1 MGIKSGSDSSLDISS
16 FINPVK
22 MPIINEGARCSL
34 GDGGLAIMNSSFKK
48 IFIFLGLIVFS
59 AHSIFAQ
66 DSWTDSAESDVEEPL
81 VQESPV
87 PLLLEG
93 IWENY
98 SRYVVFDTGYVSPEG
113 ESVPHIVLRT
123 FYQWYDDRT
132 AESTDYSATH
142 PRDTNNTTQTSSQAQ
157 EVKIRFVPLTD
168 QLFTSD
174 YGITTE
180 QEDGDILIAE
190 NLCSGAWDMQVEFG
204 GKRLGGK
211 KIYHIP
217 VAVIGDKLYLKFA
230 IKVED
235 SDSLPVSP
243 FLNGTVL
250 ESGNKL
256 AGYWQDFGNAN
267 GIFASPPRESEE
279 LLSYYVTDDAVY
291 PIRYWKTDMEY
302 DSSAVATFSDG
313 GEIYSLPKHLWVGGQ
328 NYACTLGRRTEIRNL
343 QKQSSLPEPHTVN
356 SVLVEKHSRDNNGNP
371 VQYTVR
377 TTTIC
382 AFGEP
387 YLTLT
392 DGTRTIEE
400 IIAMNHQ
407 RRKPAPKPLFPPHGI
422 LDFDW
427 SIVERP
433 PKDFNRRVLDL
444 GK

>member
-1 MGIKSGSDSSLDISS
+1 MK
-16 FINPVK
+16 F
-22 MPIINEGARCSL
+22 CH
-34 GDGGLAIMNSSFKK
+34 K
-48 IFIFLGLIVFS
+48 IFFVAGFFALAAQTLP
-59 AHSIFAQ
+59 AQ
-66 DSWTDSAESDVEEPL
+66 DSWSDDSGTEMVE
-81 VQESPV
+81 QDNPV

-98 SRYVVFDTGYVSPEG
+98 NRYVVFDTGYVSPSG
-113 ESVPHIVLRT
+113 EAVPHIVLRT
-123 FYQWYDDRT
+123 FYQWYDDRV
-132 AESTDYSATH
+132 AESNEYSAGTQ
-142 PRDTNNTTQTSSQAQ
+142 RDTNNATQTSSPAQ

-168 QLFTSD
+168 QLFTSE
-174 YGITTE
+174 YGITTV
-180 QEDGDILIAE
+180 QEDGDILLGE
-190 NLCSGAWDMQVEFG
+190 SLCSGAWDMQVEFG
-204 GKRLGGK
+204 GRRLGGK

-235 SDSLPVSP
+235 SDSLPASP

-256 AGYWQDFGNAN
+256 AGYWQNFGNAN

-279 LLSYYVTDDAVY
+279 LLSYYVTDNAVY

-302 DSSAVATFSDG
+302 DPAAVATFSEGD
-313 GEIYSLPKHLWVGGQ
+313 ETYSVPKHLWIGDQ
-328 NYACTLGRRTEIRNL
+328 NYTCTLGKRTGIRNL
-343 QKQSSLPEPHTVN
+343 VKSDSLPNPHTVN
-356 SVLVEKHSRDNNGNP
+356 SVLVEKHSTDAYGNP
-371 VQYTVR
+371 IQYTVR

-407 RRKPAPKPLFPPHGI
+407 LRKPAPPPLFPPHGI

-427 SIVERP
+427 SIIERP